1 MGVAPERTAKRAMA
15 SDNPLTLTDQ
25 NFDANVL
32 ASSKPVVVDF
42 WAPWC
47 GPCLALAPAVESLAG
62 VYAGEVT
69 VGKVNVDENPEV
81 STRYQ
86 VRSIPTVIV
95 FRDGQA
101 VDRSVGLVDKSSL
114 QRMVETYIRTSV
126 EQR

>member
-1 MGVAPERTAKRAMA
+1 MA
-15 SDNPLTLTDQ
+15 SDKLLALTDQ

-47 GPCLALAPAVESLAG
+47 GPCLALAPAVESLAS

-81 STRYQ
+81 SMRYQ
-86 VRSIPTVIV
+86 VRGIPTVIV
-95 FRDGQA
+95 FKNGQA

-114 QRMVETYIRTSV
+114 QQMVEKYIRSPV

>member
-15 SDNPLTLTDQ
+15 SDNLLTLTDQ

-47 GPCLALAPAVESLAG
+47 GPCLALAPAVESLAS

-81 STRYQ
+81 STRYK